1 MTVDLTDIVM
11 PTSQNAC
18 ARKSV
23 VVLVMVLKYRWFGV
37 YQPVFTSST
46 TDQYWT
52 IWFSF
57 VDIILLFGL
66 GIHSDILVLHWLGR
80 LSKAVSDKELNPW
93 FCLSMLI

>member
-11 PTSQNAC
+11 PTSQNTC

-23 VVLVMVLKYRWFGV
+23 VVLVMVLKYWWFGV

-66 GIHSDILVLHWLGR
+66 PSAILILHWLGR
-80 LSKAVSDKELNPW
+80 LSKAVSDKDINP
-93 FCLSMLI
+93 